1 MSDSY
6 SWWHQ
11 ALLGHFGPIHEN
23 DPQPGYYRMRRG
35 RGGPW
40 VPVAIWRE
48 APEGS
53 GYDEISTNS
62 DSGKLVCLV
71 DGFERDPFDVWTW
84 VCRYPVPYETYV
96 AVAERGEPWPED
108 LPKWERIGKDKR
120 TARDVVPALG
130 HNSQSLNEAEM
141 VEEEVEALS
150 LSALN
155 WLETLPTIE
164 NQSDADKA
172 ANYADRFSALETR
185 AEEARVIEKRPSLE
199 EGREID
205 ARWKPVVSKAQ
216 DAKAKMKK
224 AIEPY
229 LVGERQ
235 RRIEMARRAFQGS
248 ETTFDPSDIEPPR
261 AGTNGRRVGLRSKY
275 TVRITEPTALIDHY
289 RTDLRLW
296 SDKAVKEAIVKL
308 AEADLTSGA
317 QIQGATLMEEFMVI

>member
-1 MSDSY
+1 MSTTHTY
-6 SWWHQ
+6 WQ
-11 ALLGHFGPIHEN
+11 NALSGNFGAVHEN
-23 DPQPGYYRMRRG
+23 DPQCGYYRMRKG

-40 VPVAIWRE
+40 VPVAIWL
-48 APEGS
+48 EGQGS
-53 GYDEISTNS
+53 LRQGENSINS

-71 DGFERDPFDVWTW
+71 EGKERNAYDVWTW
-84 VCRYPVPYETYV
+84 VCRYPIAYETYV
-96 AVAERGEPWPED
+96 AVAEDGKPWPE
-108 LPKWERIGKDKR
+108 E
-120 TARDVVPALG
+120 VPVLG
-130 HNSQSLNEAEM
+130 HNSQSLNEAE
-141 VEEEVEALS
+141 VVGEELEALS
-150 LSALN
+150 LSAMN

-235 RRIEMARRAFQGS
+235 RRIEMARLALQGS

-275 TVRITEPTALIDHY
+275 SVRITEPTALIDHY

-296 SDKAVKEAIVKL
+296 SDKAVKEAIAKL
-308 AEADLTSGA
+308 AEADLASGA
-317 QIQGATLMEEFMVI
+317 QIQGATLMEEFLVV

>member
-1 MSDSY
+1 MSNNRSLTTHTY
-6 SWWHQ
+6 WQ
-11 ALLGHFGPIHEN
+11 NALSGNFGAVHEN
-23 DPQPGYYRMRRG
+23 DPQCGYYRMRKG

-40 VPVAIWRE
+40 VPVAIWL
-48 APEGS
+48 EGQGS
-53 GYDEISTNS
+53 LRQGENSINS

-71 DGFERDPFDVWTW
+71 DGLERNAYDVWTW
-84 VCRYPVPYETYV
+84 VCRYPIAYETYV
-96 AVAERGEPWPED
+96 AVAEDGKPWPE
-108 LPKWERIGKDKR
+108 E
-120 TARDVVPALG
+120 VPALG
-130 HNSQSLNEAEM
+130 HNSQSLNEAE
-141 VEEEVEALS
+141 VVGEEIEALS
-150 LSALN
+150 LSAMN

-235 RRIEMARRAFQGS
+235 RRIEMARLAFQGS

-275 TVRITEPTALIDHY
+275 SVRITEPTALIDHY

-296 SDKAVKEAIVKL
+296 SDKAVKEAIAKL
-308 AEADLTSGA
+308 AEADLSSGA
-317 QIQGATLMEEFMVI
+317 QIQGATLMEEFLVV

>member
-1 MSDSY
+1 
-6 SWWHQ
+6 
-11 ALLGHFGPIHEN
+11 
-23 DPQPGYYRMRRG
+23 MRKG

-40 VPVAIWRE
+40 VPVAIWLE
-48 APEGS
+48 DQGS
-53 GYDEISTNS
+53 FRQGENSINS

-71 DGFERDPFDVWTW
+71 EGKERNAYDVWTW
-84 VCRYPVPYETYV
+84 VCRYPIEYETYV
-96 AVAERGEPWPED
+96 AVAEDGKPWPE
-108 LPKWERIGKDKR
+108 E
-120 TARDVVPALG
+120 VPALG
-130 HNSQSLNEAEM
+130 HNSQSLNE
-141 VEEEVEALS
+141 VEVVGEEVEALS
-150 LSALN
+150 LSAMN

-216 DAKAKMKK
+216 DAKARMKK

-235 RRIEMARRAFQGS
+235 RRIEMARLALHGS

-275 TVRITEPTALIDHY
+275 SVKITEPTALIDHY

-296 SDKAVKEAIVKL
+296 SDKAVKEAIAKL

-317 QIQGATLMEEFMVI
+317 QIQGATLMEEFLVV

>member
-1 MSDSY
+1 
-6 SWWHQ
+6 
-11 ALLGHFGPIHEN
+11 
-23 DPQPGYYRMRRG
+23 MRKG

-40 VPVAIWRE
+40 VPVAIWL
-48 APEGS
+48 EGQGS
-53 GYDEISTNS
+53 FRQGENSINS

-71 DGFERDPFDVWTW
+71 EGKERNAFDVWTW
-84 VCRYPVPYETYV
+84 VCRYPIAYETYV
-96 AVAERGEPWPED
+96 AVAEEGKPWHED
-108 LPKWERIGKDKR
+108 VPVLTMVGKD
-120 TARDVVPALG
+120 DMVSPAASVGLG
-130 HNSQSLNEAEM
+130 HNSQSLIEAEL
-141 VEEEVEALS
+141 VGEEVEGLALS
-150 LSALN
+150 AMN

-172 ANYADRFSALETR
+172 ANYADRLSALETR

-216 DAKAKMKK
+216 DAKAKIKK
-224 AIEPY
+224 AIVPY

-235 RRIEMARRAFQGS
+235 RRIELARMAVQGS
-248 ETTFDPSDIEPPR
+248 ESGFDPSDIEPPR

-275 TVRITEPTALIDHY
+275 TVRITEPSALMDHY

-296 SDKAVKEAIVKL
+296 SDKAVKEAIAKL

-317 QIQGATLMEEFMVI
+317 QIQGATLMEEFLVV

>member
-1 MSDSY
+1 
-6 SWWHQ
+6 
-11 ALLGHFGPIHEN
+11 
-23 DPQPGYYRMRRG
+23 MRKG

-40 VPVAIWRE
+40 VPVAIWLE
-48 APEGS
+48 DQGS
-53 GYDEISTNS
+53 FRQGENSINS

-71 DGFERDPFDVWTW
+71 EGKERNAYDVWTW
-84 VCRYPVPYETYV
+84 VCRYPIEYETYV
-96 AVAERGEPWPED
+96 AVAEDGKPWPE
-108 LPKWERIGKDKR
+108 E
-120 TARDVVPALG
+120 VPALG
-130 HNSQSLNEAEM
+130 HNSQSLNE
-141 VEEEVEALS
+141 VEVVGEEVEALS
-150 LSALN
+150 LSAMN

-235 RRIEMARRAFQGS
+235 RRIETARLAFQGS

-275 TVRITEPTALIDHY
+275 SVKITEPTALIDHY

-296 SDKAVKEAIVKL
+296 SDKAVKEAIAKL

-317 QIQGATLMEEFMVI
+317 QIQGATLMEEFLVV

>member
-1 MSDSY
+1 MSNNHASTTHTY
-6 SWWHQ
+6 WQ
-11 ALLGHFGPIHEN
+11 NALSGNFGAVHEN
-23 DPQPGYYRMRRG
+23 DPQCGYYRMRKG

-40 VPVAIWRE
+40 VPAAIWL
-48 APEGS
+48 EGQGS
-53 GYDEISTNS
+53 LRQGENSINS

-71 DGFERDPFDVWTW
+71 EGKERNAYDVWTW
-84 VCRYPVPYETYV
+84 VCRYPIAYETYV
-96 AVAERGEPWPED
+96 AVAEDGKPWPE
-108 LPKWERIGKDKR
+108 E
-120 TARDVVPALG
+120 VPVLG
-130 HNSQSLNEAEM
+130 HNSQSLNEAE
-141 VEEEVEALS
+141 VVGEEVEALS
-150 LSALN
+150 LSAMN
-155 WLETLPTIE
+155 WLETLPMIE

-172 ANYADRFSALETR
+172 ANYADRISALETR

-216 DAKAKMKK
+216 DAKTKMKK

-235 RRIEMARRAFQGS
+235 RRIELARLAFQGS
-248 ETTFDPSDIEPPR
+248 ETAFDPSDIEPPR

-296 SDKAVKEAIVKL
+296 SDKAVKEAIAKL
-308 AEADLTSGA
+308 AEADLSSGA
-317 QIQGATLMEEFMVI
+317 QIQGATLMEEFLVV

>member
-1 MSDSY
+1 MNSNTTHTY
-6 SWWHQ
+6 WQ
-11 ALLGHFGPIHEN
+11 NALSGNFGAVHEN
-23 DPQPGYYRMRRG
+23 DPQCGYYRMRKG

-40 VPVAIWRE
+40 VPVAIWLE
-48 APEGS
+48 NQGS
-53 GYDEISTNS
+53 FRQGENSINS

-71 DGFERDPFDVWTW
+71 DGVERNAYDVWTW
-84 VCRYPVPYETYV
+84 VCRYPIAYETYV
-96 AVAERGEPWPED
+96 AVAEDGKPWPED
-108 LPKWERIGKDKR
+108 VPVLGKIGKGP
-120 TARDVVPALG
+120 APALG
-130 HNSQSLNEAEM
+130 HNSQSLNEAEI
-141 VEEEVEALS
+141 VGEEVEALA
-150 LSALN
+150 LSAMN
-155 WLETLPTIE
+155 WLETLPTID

-172 ANYADRFSALETR
+172 ANYADRFSSLETR

-235 RRIEMARRAFQGS
+235 RRIELARMAVQGS
-248 ETTFDPSDIEPPR
+248 ESCFDPSDIEPPR

-275 TVRITEPTALIDHY
+275 TVRITEPSALMNHY

-296 SDKAVKEAIVKL
+296 SDKAVKEAIAKL
-308 AEADLTSGA
+308 VEADLTAGA
-317 QIQGATLMEEFMVI
+317 RIQGATLMEEFLVV

>member
-1 MSDSY
+1 MSTTHTY
-6 SWWHQ
+6 WQ
-11 ALLGHFGPIHEN
+11 NALSGNFGAVHEN
-23 DPQPGYYRMRRG
+23 DPQCGYYRMRKG

-40 VPVAIWRE
+40 VPVAIWL
-48 APEGS
+48 EGQGS
-53 GYDEISTNS
+53 LRQGQNSINS

-71 DGFERDPFDVWTW
+71 AGMERNAYDVWTW
-84 VCRYPVPYETYV
+84 VCRYPIAYETYV
-96 AVAERGEPWPED
+96 AVAEEGKPWPE
-108 LPKWERIGKDKR
+108 E
-120 TARDVVPALG
+120 VPALG
-130 HNSQSLNEAEM
+130 HNSQSLNEAE
-141 VEEEVEALS
+141 VVGEEIEALS
-150 LSALN
+150 LPAMN

-164 NQSDADKA
+164 SQSDADKA

-235 RRIEMARRAFQGS
+235 RRIEMARLAFQGS
-248 ETTFDPSDIEPPR
+248 ETAFDPSDIEPPR

-275 TVRITEPTALIDHY
+275 TVRITELTALIDYY

-296 SDKAVKEAIVKL
+296 SDKAVKEAIAKL

-317 QIQGATLMEEFMVI
+317 QIQGATLMEEFLVV

>member
-1 MSDSY
+1 MYETHQELKSY
-6 SWWHQ
+6 SYYQ
-11 ALLGHFGPIHEN
+11 SALQGAFGPVHEN
-23 DPQPGYYRMRRG
+23 DPQCGYYRMRKG

-40 VPVAIWRE
+40 VPVAIWLE
-48 APEGS
+48 DQGS
-53 GYDEISTNS
+53 LRHGENSINS

-71 DGFERDPFDVWTW
+71 EGVERNAYDVWTW
-84 VCRYPVPYETYV
+84 VCRYPIAYETYV
-96 AVAERGEPWPED
+96 AVAEDGKPWPE
-108 LPKWERIGKDKR
+108 E
-120 TARDVVPALG
+120 VPTLG
-130 HNSQSLNEAEM
+130 HNSQSLNEAE
-141 VEEEVEALS
+141 VVGEEVEALS
-150 LSALN
+150 LSAMN

-235 RRIEMARRAFQGS
+235 RRIEMARLALQGS

-296 SDKAVKEAIVKL
+296 SDKAVKEAIAKL
-308 AEADLTSGA
+308 AEADLSSGA
-317 QIQGATLMEEFMVI
+317 QIQGATLMEEFLVV

>member
-6 SWWHQ
+6 SWWQQ
-11 ALLGHFGPIHEN
+11 ALLGYFGPIHEN
-23 DPQPGYYRMRRG
+23 YPKPGYYRMKRG

-40 VPVAIWRE
+40 VPVAIWVAE
-48 APEGS
+48 DVS
-53 GYDEISTNS
+53 SV
-62 DSGKLVCLV
+62 LCLV
-71 DGFERDPFDVWTW
+71 DGVERNAYDIWTW
-84 VCRYPVPYETYV
+84 VCRFPIAYETYV
-96 AVAERGEPWPED
+96 AVAEEGKPWPE
-108 LPKWERIGKDKR
+108 E
-120 TARDVVPALG
+120 VPALG
-130 HNSQSLNEAEM
+130 HNSQSLNKAE
-141 VEEEVEALS
+141 VVGEEVEALS
-150 LSALN
+150 LSAMN

-216 DAKAKMKK
+216 EAKAKMKK

-235 RRIEMARRAFQGS
+235 RRIELARMAFQGS
-248 ETTFDPSDIEPPR
+248 ESGFDPSDIEPPR

-275 TVRITEPTALIDHY
+275 TVRITEPSALIDHY

-296 SDKAVKEAIVKL
+296 SDKAVKDAIAKL

-317 QIQGATLMEEFMVI
+317 KIQGASLMEEFLVV

>member
-1 MSDSY
+1 MSTTHTY
-6 SWWHQ
+6 WQ
-11 ALLGHFGPIHEN
+11 NALSGNFGAVHEN
-23 DPQPGYYRMRRG
+23 DPQCGYYRMRKG

-40 VPVAIWRE
+40 VPVAIWLE
-48 APEGS
+48 NQGS
-53 GYDEISTNS
+53 FRQGENSINS

-71 DGFERDPFDVWTW
+71 DGVERNAYDVWTW
-84 VCRYPVPYETYV
+84 VCRYPIAYETYV
-96 AVAERGEPWPED
+96 AVAEDGKPWPE
-108 LPKWERIGKDKR
+108 E
-120 TARDVVPALG
+120 VPALG
-130 HNSQSLNEAEM
+130 HNSQSLNEAE
-141 VEEEVEALS
+141 VVGEEVEALA
-150 LSALN
+150 LSAMN

-172 ANYADRFSALETR
+172 ANYADRLSALETR

-235 RRIEMARRAFQGS
+235 RRIELARMAVQGS
-248 ETTFDPSDIEPPR
+248 ESCFDPSDIEPPR

-275 TVRITEPTALIDHY
+275 TVRITEPSALMNHY

-296 SDKAVKEAIVKL
+296 SDKAVKEAIAKL

-317 QIQGATLMEEFMVI
+317 QIQGATLMEEFLVV

>member
-1 MSDSY
+1 
-6 SWWHQ
+6 
-11 ALLGHFGPIHEN
+11 
-23 DPQPGYYRMRRG
+23 MRKG

-40 VPVAIWRE
+40 VPVAIWL
-48 APEGS
+48 EGQGS
-53 GYDEISTNS
+53 FGQGQNSINS

-71 DGFERDPFDVWTW
+71 AGMERNAYDVWTW
-84 VCRYPVPYETYV
+84 VCRYPIDYETYV
-96 AVAERGEPWPED
+96 AVAEEGKPWPE
-108 LPKWERIGKDKR
+108 E
-120 TARDVVPALG
+120 VPALG
-130 HNSQSLNEAEM
+130 HNSQSLNEAE
-141 VEEEVEALS
+141 VVGEEIEALS
-150 LSALN
+150 LPAMN

-164 NQSDADKA
+164 SQSDADKA

-235 RRIEMARRAFQGS
+235 RRIEMARLAFQGS
-248 ETTFDPSDIEPPR
+248 ETAFDPSDIEPPR

-275 TVRITEPTALIDHY
+275 TVRITELTALIDYY

-296 SDKAVKEAIVKL
+296 SDKAVKEAIAKL

-317 QIQGATLMEEFMVI
+317 QIQGATLMEEFLVV

>member
-1 MSDSY
+1 MTSNTTHTY
-6 SWWHQ
+6 WQ
-11 ALLGHFGPIHEN
+11 NALSGNFGAVHEN
-23 DPQPGYYRMRRG
+23 DPQCGYYRMRKG

-40 VPVAIWRE
+40 VPVAIWL
-48 APEGS
+48 EGQVS
-53 GYDEISTNS
+53 LRHGENSINS

-71 DGFERDPFDVWTW
+71 EGKERNAYDVWTW
-84 VCRYPVPYETYV
+84 VCRYPIAYETYV
-96 AVAERGEPWPED
+96 AVAEDGKPWPE
-108 LPKWERIGKDKR
+108 E
-120 TARDVVPALG
+120 VPALG
-130 HNSQSLNEAEM
+130 HNSQSLNEAE
-141 VEEEVEALS
+141 VVGEEVEALS
-150 LSALN
+150 LSAMN

-185 AEEARVIEKRPSLE
+185 AEEARIIEKRPSLE

-235 RRIEMARRAFQGS
+235 RRIEMAKLALQGS
-248 ETTFDPSDIEPPR
+248 ESGFDPSNIEPPR

-296 SDKAVKEAIVKL
+296 SDKAVKEAIAKL

-317 QIQGATLMEEFMVI
+317 QIQGATLMEEFLVV

>member
-1 MSDSY
+1 
-6 SWWHQ
+6 
-11 ALLGHFGPIHEN
+11 
-23 DPQPGYYRMRRG
+23 MRKG

-40 VPVAIWRE
+40 VPVAIWL
-48 APEGS
+48 EGQVS
-53 GYDEISTNS
+53 LRLGQNSINS

-71 DGFERDPFDVWTW
+71 EGVERNAYDVWTW
-84 VCRYPVPYETYV
+84 VCRYPIAYESYV
-96 AVAERGEPWPED
+96 AVAEDGKPWPE
-108 LPKWERIGKDKR
+108 E
-120 TARDVVPALG
+120 VPTLG
-130 HNSQSLNEAEM
+130 HNSQSLNEAE
-141 VEEEVEALS
+141 VVGEEVEALS
-150 LSALN
+150 LSAMN

-235 RRIEMARRAFQGS
+235 RRIEMARLAFQGS

-296 SDKAVKEAIVKL
+296 SDKAVKEAIAKL

-317 QIQGATLMEEFMVI
+317 QIQGATLMEEFLVV

>member
-1 MSDSY
+1 MSNNHASTTHTY
-6 SWWHQ
+6 WQ
-11 ALLGHFGPIHEN
+11 NALSGNFGAVHEN
-23 DPQPGYYRMRRG
+23 DPQCGYYRMRKG

-40 VPVAIWRE
+40 VPVAIWLEDR
-48 APEGS
+48 GS
-53 GYDEISTNS
+53 LRQGQNSINS

-71 DGFERDPFDVWTW
+71 DGVERNAYDVWTW
-84 VCRYPVPYETYV
+84 VCRYPIAYETYM
-96 AVAERGEPWPED
+96 AVAEDGKPWPE
-108 LPKWERIGKDKR
+108 E
-120 TARDVVPALG
+120 VPALG
-130 HNSQSLNEAEM
+130 HNSQSLNEAE
-141 VEEEVEALS
+141 VVGEEVEALA
-150 LSALN
+150 LSAMN

-172 ANYADRFSALETR
+172 ANYADRFSSLETR

-235 RRIEMARRAFQGS
+235 RRIEMARLAFQGS
-248 ETTFDPSDIEPPR
+248 ESCFDPSDIEPPR

-275 TVRITEPTALIDHY
+275 TVRITEPSALMDHY

-296 SDKAVKEAIVKL
+296 SDKAVKEAIAKL

-317 QIQGATLMEEFMVI
+317 QIQGATLMEEFLVV

>member
-1 MSDSY
+1 
-6 SWWHQ
+6 
-11 ALLGHFGPIHEN
+11 
-23 DPQPGYYRMRRG
+23 MRKG

-40 VPVAIWRE
+40 VPVAIWLE
-48 APEGS
+48 DQGS
-53 GYDEISTNS
+53 FRQGENSINS

-71 DGFERDPFDVWTW
+71 EGKERNAYDVWTW
-84 VCRYPVPYETYV
+84 VCRYPIDYETYV
-96 AVAERGEPWPED
+96 AVAEEGQPWPE
-108 LPKWERIGKDKR
+108 E
-120 TARDVVPALG
+120 VPALG
-130 HNSQSLNEAEM
+130 HNSQSLNEAE
-141 VEEEVEALS
+141 VVGEEIEALS
-150 LSALN
+150 LSAMN

-185 AEEARVIEKRPSLE
+185 AEEARIIEKRPSLE

-235 RRIEMARRAFQGS
+235 RRIEIAKLAFQGG

-296 SDKAVKEAIVKL
+296 SDKAVKEAIAKL

-317 QIQGATLMEEFMVI
+317 HIQGATLMEEFLVV

>member
-1 MSDSY
+1 MSHTY
-6 SWWHQ
+6 WQ
-11 ALLGHFGPIHEN
+11 NALSGNFGAVHEN
-23 DPQPGYYRMRRG
+23 DPQCGYYRMRKG

-40 VPVAIWRE
+40 VPVAIWL
-48 APEGS
+48 EGQGS
-53 GYDEISTNS
+53 LRQGENSINS

-71 DGFERDPFDVWTW
+71 EGKERNAYDVWTW
-84 VCRYPVPYETYV
+84 VYRYPIAYETYV
-96 AVAERGEPWPED
+96 AVAEDGKPWPE
-108 LPKWERIGKDKR
+108 E
-120 TARDVVPALG
+120 VPALG
-130 HNSQSLNEAEM
+130 HNSQSLNEAE
-141 VEEEVEALS
+141 VVAEEIEALS
-150 LSALN
+150 LSAMN
-155 WLETLPTIE
+155 WLDTLPTIE

-235 RRIEMARRAFQGS
+235 RRIEMARLAFQGS
-248 ETTFDPSDIEPPR
+248 ETAFDPSDIEPPR

-275 TVRITEPTALIDHY
+275 SVRITEPTALIDHY

-296 SDKAVKEAIVKL
+296 SDKAVKEAIAKL
-308 AEADLTSGA
+308 AESDLTSGA
-317 QIQGATLMEEFMVI
+317 QIQGATLMEEFLVV

>member
-1 MSDSY
+1 MSTTHTY
-6 SWWHQ
+6 WQ
-11 ALLGHFGPIHEN
+11 NALSGNFGAVHEN
-23 DPQPGYYRMRRG
+23 DPQCGYYRMRKG

-40 VPVAIWRE
+40 VPVAIWLE
-48 APEGS
+48 DHGS
-53 GYDEISTNS
+53 VRQGQNSINS

-71 DGFERDPFDVWTW
+71 DGVERNAYDIWTW
-84 VCRYPVPYETYV
+84 VCRYPIAYETYV
-96 AVAERGEPWPED
+96 AVAEDGKPWPE
-108 LPKWERIGKDKR
+108 E
-120 TARDVVPALG
+120 VPALG
-130 HNSQSLNEAEM
+130 HNSQSLNEAE
-141 VEEEVEALS
+141 VVGEEVEALA
-150 LSALN
+150 LSAMN

-172 ANYADRFSALETR
+172 ANYADRLSALETR

-235 RRIEMARRAFQGS
+235 RRIELARMAVQGS
-248 ETTFDPSDIEPPR
+248 ESCFDPSDIEPPR

-275 TVRITEPTALIDHY
+275 TVRITEPSALMNHY

-296 SDKAVKEAIVKL
+296 SDKAVKEAIAKL

-317 QIQGATLMEEFMVI
+317 QIQGATLMEEFLVV

>member
-1 MSDSY
+1 MSTTHTY
-6 SWWHQ
+6 WQ
-11 ALLGHFGPIHEN
+11 NALSGNFGAVHEN
-23 DPQPGYYRMRRG
+23 DPQCGYYRMRKG

-40 VPVAIWRE
+40 VPVAIWLE
-48 APEGS
+48 DHGS
-53 GYDEISTNS
+53 VRQGQNSINS

-71 DGFERDPFDVWTW
+71 EGKERNAYDVWTW
-84 VCRYPVPYETYV
+84 VCRYPIAYETYV
-96 AVAERGEPWPED
+96 AVSEDGEPWPE
-108 LPKWERIGKDKR
+108 E
-120 TARDVVPALG
+120 VPALG
-130 HNSQSLNEAEM
+130 HNSQSLNEAE
-141 VEEEVEALS
+141 VVGEEVEALS
-150 LSALN
+150 LSAMN

-172 ANYADRFSALETR
+172 ANYADRLSALETR

-216 DAKAKMKK
+216 DVKAKMKK

-235 RRIEMARRAFQGS
+235 RRIEMARLTFQGS
-248 ETTFDPSDIEPPR
+248 ESGFDPSDIEPPR

-275 TVRITEPTALIDHY
+275 TVKITEPSALMDYY

-296 SDKAVKEAIVKL
+296 SDKAVKEAIAKL
-308 AEADLTSGA
+308 AEADLASGA
-317 QIQGATLMEEFMVI
+317 QIQGATLMEEFLVV

>member
-1 MSDSY
+1 MSHTY
-6 SWWHQ
+6 WQ
-11 ALLGHFGPIHEN
+11 NALSGNFGAVHEN
-23 DPQPGYYRMRRG
+23 DPQCGYYRMRKG

-40 VPVAIWRE
+40 VPAAIWL
-48 APEGS
+48 EGQGS
-53 GYDEISTNS
+53 LRQGENSINS

-71 DGFERDPFDVWTW
+71 DGKERNAYDVWTW
-84 VCRYPVPYETYV
+84 VCRYPIEYETYV
-96 AVAERGEPWPED
+96 AVAEDGKPWPE
-108 LPKWERIGKDKR
+108 E
-120 TARDVVPALG
+120 VPALG
-130 HNSQSLNEAEM
+130 HNSQSLNEAE
-141 VEEEVEALS
+141 VVGEEIEALS
-150 LSALN
+150 LSAMN

-172 ANYADRFSALETR
+172 ANYADRFSALEIR

-235 RRIEMARRAFQGS
+235 RRIEMARLALQGS

-275 TVRITEPTALIDHY
+275 SVRITEPTALIDHY

-296 SDKAVKEAIVKL
+296 SDKAVKEAIAKL

-317 QIQGATLMEEFMVI
+317 QIQGATLMEEFLVV